1 MGFSRPGARACSS
14 YALSVPPCAGGVL
27 QGRNTKRGR
36 LMTRIGLA
44 VLVLLNC
51 TAFATDVFAQAG
63 QITNPVPLTPPTVN
77 TTTTTCQVNCD
88 TQAMNC
94 QNSCVPTTAAV
105 TANPA
110 ASSGSGACNLN
121 CTTQQLVCKQRC

>member
-1 MGFSRPGARACSS
+1 MVLRLDLCHHARVAI
-14 YALSVPPCAGGVL
+14 L
-27 QGRNTKRGR
+27 QGGSIKRGS
-36 LMTRIGLA
+36 LMTRIVLA
-44 VLVLLNC
+44 ALVLLNC
-51 TAFATDVFAQAG
+51 TAVATEVFAQAG
-63 QITNPVPLTPPTVN
+63 QVTNPVPLTPPSVN

-94 QNSCVPTTAAV
+94 QNSCLPTTAAV

-110 ASSGSGACNLN
+110 AGAGSGACNLS